1 MTLYN
6 ASNDLDLLMSS
17 SQSEQFIRSLLE
29 GNPHSLK
36 FFQDSLHVLAA
47 DKNFAKNNINLT
59 NHGNNFNKWWIFLQ
73 GLAIGQ
79 VTVLLIFVFFIKFFI
94 FSEEKTPDPRSHSDS
109 ILTKLSNSTSIIKLG
124 GKERLINENLED
136 EIDMKKQLYSLLEK
150 TCYDVDTHKPESLDW
165 FNVLI
170 AQAIQQLR
178 LEALLK
184 DNIVHSLNDFID
196 RKSKDLPPFIR
207 YIKIKELDIGDNF
220 PIFSNCKIQYSPNSS
235 NKRLEATIDIN
246 LNDRLAFG
254 VETQLALNFPK
265 PLSGTLPIEL
275 TVSMVKF
282 QASLTVSLTTGEEFA
297 NAYDGSPHV
306 KDDMGGYFLMFS
318 FSPEYTMDFEIESLI
333 GSTTKLENIP
343 KISDIIQYQIK
354 KWFVERC
361 VSPRF
366 QFTRLPNVWPRTKNT
381 GETKAS
387 ESDDI
392 LLSKGNSNK

>member
-1 MTLYN
+1 MSLNSSTV
-6 ASNDLDLLMSS
+6 DVSS
-17 SQSEQFIRSLLE
+17 SVELSFNNEFIKSLFE

-36 FFQDSLHVLAA
+36 VFQDHLSILREPKEFPIHS
-47 DKNFAKNNINLT
+47 INAM
-59 NHGNNFNKWWIFLQ
+59 NDSHKMKKWWYFLQ
-73 GLAIGQ
+73 GLALGQ
-79 VTVLLIFVFFIKFFI
+79 LTVFLVFIFFIKFFI
-94 FSEEKTPDPRSHSDS
+94 FSEAKTPDPRSHSDS

-124 GKERLINENLED
+124 GKERLINEASEE
-136 EIDMKKQLYSLLEK
+136 EIDMQKQLSILLEK
-150 TCYDVDTHKPESLDW
+150 THYNVNTHKPESLDW

-196 RKSKDLPPFIR
+196 RKSKDVPDFIR
-207 YIKIKELDIGDNF
+207 YIKVKELDIGDNF
-220 PIFSNCKIQYSPNSS
+220 PMFSNCRIQYSPNSS

-246 LNDRLAFG
+246 LSDRLAFG

-275 TVSMVKF
+275 TVSLVRF

-297 NAYDGSPHV
+297 NAHDNLNHL
-306 KDDMGGYFLMFS
+306 KDDMSGYFLMFS
-318 FSPEYTMDFEIESLI
+318 FSPEYTMDFEIDSLI

-361 VSPRF
+361 VNPRF

-381 GETKAS
+381 GETKPG
-387 ESDDI
+387 ETDEI
-392 LLSKGNSNK
+392 LLSKSDSHQ